1 MAVSIMTKIIPDE
14 YRVLENISWTPTSD
28 NKWNL
33 VSDLTNVNNT
43 KYKFIVGNDLSG
55 NEIEK
60 DITGNS
66 DDTFTFDV
74 SYQYVFCYGKEVD
87 DFHALDKN
95 KIFAL
100 HHSAI
105 QELDKQIQVMGC
117 SDTTDDPRTQTNCAD
132 ANTSSALDTLRLL
145 KPKTFEYID
154 TINNTGQTV
163 YGFDSNQVK
172 QVVPYATKNI
182 QNKIPNIYRKASV
195 LTNKIIFTDFNVNN
209 LTKDAS
215 NNLYSKLIVLDAN
228 DQEHEVTIKKI
239 VNDYCIETN
248 INLQSFVREDSSVA
262 NCIFVYGQIL
272 DNVEQ
277 LSKDYIWSIST
288 TALQEVD
295 KQLQEEKTKNTEL
308 SNKVNVLTNETNN
321 NKGLLET
328 IQTELENKINAIQ
341 TEYNTKHTTLY
352 NEVTLLKNELTLE
365 KIKNNELETKLNNFI
380 NSE

>member
-1 MAVSIMTKIIPDE
+1 M
-14 YRVLENISWTPTSD
+14 
-28 NKWNL
+28 
-33 VSDLTNVNNT
+33 
-43 KYKFIVGNDLSG
+43 
-55 NEIEK
+55 
-60 DITGNS
+60 
-66 DDTFTFDV
+66 
-74 SYQYVFCYGKEVD
+74 
-87 DFHALDKN
+87 
-95 KIFAL
+95 
-100 HHSAI
+100 
-105 QELDKQIQVMGC
+105 
-117 SDTTDDPRTQTNCAD
+117 
-132 ANTSSALDTLRLL
+132 
-145 KPKTFEYID
+145 
-154 TINNTGQTV
+154 
-163 YGFDSNQVK
+163 
-172 QVVPYATKNI
+172 
-182 QNKIPNIYRKASV
+182 
-195 LTNKIIFTDFNVNN
+195 
-209 LTKDAS
+209 
-215 NNLYSKLIVLDAN
+215 DAN

-248 INLQSFVREDSSVA
+248 INLQSFVSEDSSVA